1 MAGEIL
7 TTLPEHYQTQ
17 FAQNWEFLAQQG
29 DSRFKDKVRVETVNG
44 KERQFSQIGEVGP
57 MRLITTRN
65 GATVPADSPL
75 AKRWV
80 RPAGYDFVT
89 WIDEWDDIALG
100 ELPAPES
107 AHVRAHAMAAN
118 RNIDDVII
126 EAAVGTA
133 YIGETGTTAVD
144 LTSAEQVAVTYVE
157 SGTAVNSGMTIA
169 KLRKA
174 KYLLDVAEVEAE
186 GRYLALGAKQL
197 QDLLATTEIT
207 SSDFNT
213 VRALV
218 RGEINTFLGF
228 TFVQSQ
234 RLPIVVATDVRS
246 CIAWHRDG
254 ILLGVGQ
261 GRKARMDI
269 LPTQNHT
276 IQIRTTEVIGA
287 TRMEEARV
295 VEIFCDESP

>member
-29 DSRFKDKVRVETVNG
+29 DSRFKDKVRVESVNG
-44 KERQFSQIGEVGP
+44 KERQFSQIGQVGP

-65 GATVPADSPL
+65 GKTIPADSPL

-126 EAAVGTA
+126 EAATGTA

-144 LTSAEQVAVTYVE
+144 LAAANQVAVTYVE
-157 SGTAVNSGMTIA
+157 SGSAVNSGMTIA
-169 KLRKA
+169 KLRRA
-174 KYLLDVAEVEAE
+174 KFLLDSQEVEDDMRFIAVT
-186 GRYLALGAKQL
+186 AKQI
-197 QDLLATTEIT
+197 QDLLATTEVT
-207 SSDFNT
+207 SSDYNT
-213 VRALV
+213 VKALV
-218 RGEINTFLGF
+218 AGQINTFLGF
-228 TFVQSQ
+228 TFVRSQ
-234 RLPIVVATDVRS
+234 RLDLVTATDVRS
-246 CIAWHRDG
+246 CIAWHKDG
-254 ILLGVGQ
+254 LLLGVGQ

-276 IQIRTTEVIGA
+276 IQIRTTEVVGA
-287 TRMEEARV
+287 TRMEEVRV